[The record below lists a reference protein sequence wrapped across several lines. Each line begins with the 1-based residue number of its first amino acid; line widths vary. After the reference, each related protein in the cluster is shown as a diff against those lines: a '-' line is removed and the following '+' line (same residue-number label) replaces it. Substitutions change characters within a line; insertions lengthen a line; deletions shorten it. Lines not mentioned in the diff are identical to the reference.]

1 MRVIMRGFLVTKN
14 QRLDRLSPVWDQ
26 EVQHAWRDEMRIA
39 VVALAMVAGLA
50 GCAGSGTG
58 NSAGISYTMSG
69 NLSRMATVKDANRHC
84 QKYGKVALLS
94 SETRLTATFQC
105 VEGTM

>member
-1 MRVIMRGFLVTKN
+1 MKTK
-14 QRLDRLSPVWDQ
+14 L
-26 EVQHAWRDEMRIA
+26 I
-39 VVALAMVAGLA
+39 ALAVIAGLA
-50 GCAGSGTG
+50 GCAGQGTG

-69 NLSRMATVKDANRHC
+69 NLNRGATVNDANRHC

-105 VEGTM
+105 VEGTL